1 LRRCK
6 GVERAPIAS
15 GAGRHAL
22 WWLMGRFR
30 SSLRSALP
38 VLAAAGLVLV
48 TAGPSVEAQSDLGM
62 YDVLTQRHRFAPGPG
77 PRIVTVPQQ
86 RVRAPVRRVLQP
98 ALPANPAIAQGPR
111 QKVEPSVFVVVMG
124 DTLGE
129 LLSAGLDDALGDVP
143 TAEVVRSTRADSGI
157 VRSDFH
163 DWPKTVQ
170 DILAGGQRI
179 TVGVMMLGANDRQA
193 IREGEL
199 THEPLSERWR
209 EIYRE
214 RVDRVANAFAERR
227 IPLVWVGMPPMQNA
241 RLSGDMVNINELV
254 RQRVERSGG
263 FYVDLWPGF
272 VDEENRYS
280 AAGPDLN
287 GQIARL
293 RTGDGVHF
301 TRAGARKAA
310 HFVDVALRRL
320 VPELGSGPAT
330 AQQGPVPAEAQQA
343 TRQAALPQATQQ
355 AALPPQ
361 GADPIPLPLE
371 LQPGG
376 IEKLIDQMA
385 RLGRG
390 VGAGPEIEPIAPP
403 EIKVKPAAGPIRPLT
418 GPAISPGGALTP
430 TLAAARGPGGPGLI
444 FGDGAPPPPQP
455 GRADDFRWPRTP

>member
-1 LRRCK
+1 
-6 GVERAPIAS
+6 
-15 GAGRHAL
+15 
-22 WWLMGRFR
+22 MGRFR

-62 YDVLTQRHRFAPGPG
+62 YDVLTQRNRFAPGPG

-86 RVRAPVRRVLQP
+86 RIRAPVRRVLQP
-98 ALPANPAIAQGPR
+98 ALPVNPAIAQAPR

-143 TAEVVRSTRADSGI
+143 NAEVVRSTRADSGL

-163 DWPKTVQ
+163 DWPKAVQ
-170 DILAGGQRI
+170 DLLAGGQRV

-199 THEPLSERWR
+199 THEPLTERWR

-241 RLSGDMVNINELV
+241 RLSADMVNINELV

-263 FYVDLWPGF
+263 YYVDLWPGF

-280 AAGPDLN
+280 AAGPDLS

-320 VPELGSGPAT
+320 VPALGSGPAT
-330 AQQGPVPAEAQQA
+330 AQQGPVPAAAQPATQQA
-343 TRQAALPQATQQ
+343 ALPQATQQAALPQATQQ

-361 GADPIPLPLE
+361 GPDPISLPLE

-376 IEKLIDQMA
+376 VEKLIDQMA

-403 EIKVKPAAGPIRPLT
+403 DIKVKPAAGPIRPLT

-430 TLAAARGPGGPGLI
+430 TLAAARGLGAQPGGLGLV
-444 FGDGAPPPPQP
+444 FGDGAPPAPQP